1 MPQREFD
8 RLVNIALTH
17 HMFPSASRIDGCRSA
32 NRGTAN
38 LLFFGIPDIPEQM

>member
-1 MPQREFD
+1 MPQSDFD

-17 HMFPSASRIDGCRSA
+17 HMFPSAGRIDACRSA
-32 NRGTAN
+32 NRSTAS